1 MNYKSTTYKP
11 SAQALAAGLALTDN
25 NIEFVGCRDT
35 KTVIWMQNGHAH
47 NFKDIPG
54 ELFGKLR
61 DAFKSDAEAVKVL
74 KIFFPTIYDETRL
87 VELYTYY
94 VYGDLDTHA
103 DVIDGKLQPSENFRE
118 KDDCISLAFNSK
130 NISYLGIPLKDR
142 QIKMVDAWSKGVPD
156 KTIASDILDIAQTT
170 YDFHKSKL
178 FKLFDVSS
186 KPEAVSVA
194 YKHHILCAQ

>member
-1 MNYKSTTYKP
+1 MKHKSTHYKP

-25 NIEFVGCRDT
+25 NIEFVGCIDT

-47 NFKDIPG
+47 RFKDLPA
-54 ELFGKLR
+54 ELYGKLR
-61 DAFKSDAEAVKVL
+61 DAYRSDKEAVKAMS
-74 KIFFPTIYDETRL
+74 IFFPKVHDEKRF

-94 VYGDLDTHA
+94 VYGDLDTTP
-103 DVIDGKLQPSENFRE
+103 DMVEGQLQPSENFRE

-130 NISYLGIPLKDR
+130 NISFMGIPLKDR
-142 QIKMVDAWSKGVPD
+142 QIKMIDAWSKGIPD
-156 KTIASDILDIAQTT
+156 KTIASDILDIAHTT

-178 FKLFDVSS
+178 FKLLQVCS